1 MTIRAVVAASADST
15 PAVLMVRYLRGAFNR
30 VPADATAF
38 AHRSAEVLL
47 VSAAFLTPD
56 APEAEYARLRMVWE
70 TVRVQTLGMYG
81 NFTMSTEG
89 AVVERMYPEQT
100 LRRLRELKR
109 TWDPG
114 NLFGR
119 NHNVAP

>member
-1 MTIRAVVAASADST
+1 
-15 PAVLMVRYLRGAFNR
+15 MVRYLRGAFNR

-47 VSAAFLTPD
+47 ISAAFLIAD
-56 APEAEYARLRMVWE
+56 APETEYARLRDVWE
-70 TVRVQTLGMYG
+70 RVRVHTLGMYG

-89 AVVERMYPEQT
+89 QIVERMYPVPT
-100 LRRLRELKR
+100 LWRLREIKR